1 MPHMER
7 IGVRALQQNASAILR
22 RVESGERVEITARGR
37 PIAVLVPL
45 EHADPLDR
53 LAAEGRLRRST
64 GDLLDLGRPPRA
76 PKGSESGS
84 ARLARARANER

>member
-76 PKGSESGS
+76 PKRSESGS